1 MLLARNASMLEP
13 AGAQP
18 VSSRAATTSGI
29 SHTLGNRWQALTQY
43 PMAARFRRNFL
54 RGGLQSVR
62 FNRPCAA
69 RTNPDRFDRLCAASL
84 ARRPDEFN
92 APAFPRRP
100 GGARTAMAKQEGRE
114 ARGP

>member
-1 MLLARNASMLEP
+1 MLLARNASMLES

-29 SHTLGNRWQALTQY
+29 RHTLNNRRQALTQY
-43 PMAARFRRNFL
+43 PMAARFRRKFL
-54 RGGLQSVR
+54 RGGPQSVR
-62 FNRPCAA
+62 FNRRCAA
-69 RTNPDRFDRLCAASL
+69 GPNSDRFGRLYAASL

-100 GGARTAMAKQEGRE
+100 GGALSAMAKQEGRE
-114 ARGP
+114 ARVP